1 MRVHQTSRVPAAAAS
16 HPDHKLCSKR
26 QLPVFDLCL
35 NFEFPFV
42 FSVNSSAYRFI
53 LQEEM
58 VLVFFFL
65 PPSPTPSRGWPH
77 FYRFPP
83 AIFSTLRSSHMSFYT
98 YFWVPF
104 GRRRALN
111 CEAINDCKWFEH
123 SPGKGDLPHY
133 AASLRT
139 DHQRPWENTLPL
151 EHPPEALSITPCCIP
166 ENSRAAPCP
175 GIASPLLVAFSQPA
189 LLNVTRIISIINRG
203 RRRSLSSKSP

>member
-53 LQEEM
+53 LQEET
-58 VLVFFFL
+58 VLVFFFFL

-151 EHPPEALSITPCCIP
+151 EHPQSPEHHPMLHPREQQSSSVPWHCLPSCGFFTA
-166 ENSRAAPCP
+166 
-175 GIASPLLVAFSQPA
+175 
-189 LLNVTRIISIINRG
+189 
-203 RRRSLSSKSP
+203 RSAKCHSYH

>member
-16 HPDHKLCSKR
+16 HQDHKLCSKR

-53 LQEEM
+53 LQEET
-58 VLVFFFL
+58 VLVFFFFL

-151 EHPPEALSITPCCIP
+151 EHPQSPEHHPMLHPGEQQSSSVPWHCLPSPCGFFT
-166 ENSRAAPCP
+166 A
-175 GIASPLLVAFSQPA
+175 
-189 LLNVTRIISIINRG
+189 
-203 RRRSLSSKSP
+203 RSAKCHSYH